1 MFMLKS
7 THEAAIKHLVETRN
21 KALTDLS
28 GATFKVESLESDL
41 RAANKDAD
49 EWKGAALR
57 CGEAVERLET
67 EIAALKPDAEQRDRT
82 ISGLR
87 AQLEAAE
94 QVIAALKPDAEAM
107 RAKRKRDREQQAAKK
122 EGKKPALPTATKA
135 KVTAKKG
142 VGK

>member
-67 EIAALKPDAEQRDRT
+67 EIAALKPDAE
-82 ISGLR
+82 
-87 AQLEAAE
+87 
-94 QVIAALKPDAEAM
+94 AM

>member
-67 EIAALKPDAEQRDRT
+67 EIAALR
-82 ISGLR
+82 
-87 AQLEAAE
+87 
-94 QVIAALKPDAEAM
+94 PDAEAM
-107 RAKRKRDREQQAAKK
+107 RAKRKRDRELKA
-122 EGKKPALPTATKA
+122 EKA
-135 KVTAKKG
+135 KAAAAPKAASKKA